1 VSRSPGRCPACTG
14 DLAPVQAGGEEALRC
29 PGCGGLWLDPATL
42 ARLTAEAVEPGA
54 ALPEGV
60 PPSRQWSPPKVRPDE
75 VRYRRCPTCDDVMN
89 RVNFARV
96 SGVIL
101 DVCRSHGAFL
111 DSGELERIRAFLAQ
125 GGGRRYQVARGIA
138 EERERERA
146 RRERDRRHPAA
157 PIGTDGLDGLD
168 LMLLLLP

>member
-1 VSRSPGRCPACTG
+1 MSRAAGRCPACAG

-42 ARLTAEAVEPGA
+42 ARLTAQAVEPGA

-60 PPSRQWSPPKVRPDE
+60 PPSRQWAPPRARPEE
-75 VRYRRCPTCDDVMN
+75 VRYRRCPTCDDLMN

-96 SGVIL
+96 SGVVL
-101 DVCRSHGAFL
+101 DVCRRHGAFL
-111 DSGELERIRAFLAQ
+111 DAGELDRIRAFLAQ
-125 GGGRRYQVARGIA
+125 GGARRFAVARDLA

-146 RRERDRRHPAA
+146 RRARERRRAPERDPY
-157 PIGTDGLDGLD
+157 DGLD

>member
-1 VSRSPGRCPACTG
+1 MNHGGARCPACSG
-14 DLAPVQAGGEEALRC
+14 DLLPVESGGEAALRC

-42 ARLTAEAVEPGA
+42 SRLTTAAVEPRA

-60 PPSRQWSPPKVRPDE
+60 PPQRRREPPKVQPDE
-75 VRYRRCPTCDDVMN
+75 VRYRRCPDCDDLMN

-111 DSGELERIRAFLAQ
+111 DAGELDRIRAFLAQ
-125 GGGRRYQVARGIA
+125 GGARRFSVARDIA
-138 EERERERA
+138 AERERDRA
-146 RRERDRRHPAA
+146 RRERDRRRP
-157 PIGTDGLDGLD
+157 TDRDPYDGLD

>member
-1 VSRSPGRCPACTG
+1 VSRCPACAG
-14 DLAPVQAGGEEALRC
+14 GLAPVEAADAAALRC
-29 PGCGGLWLDPATL
+29 PGCGGLWLEPATL

-60 PPSRQWSPPKVRPDE
+60 PPSRQWAPPEVKPEE

-101 DVCRSHGAFL
+101 DVCRRHGAFL
-111 DSGELERIRAFLAQ
+111 DAGELERIRAFLAA
-125 GGGRRYQVARGIA
+125 GGARRFTVARDIA
-138 EERERERA
+138 AERERERL
-146 RRERDRRHPAA
+146 RRDRDRPG
-157 PIGTDGLDGLD
+157 PIQPSGLGGLDGLD
-168 LMLLLLP
+168 LLLLLMD